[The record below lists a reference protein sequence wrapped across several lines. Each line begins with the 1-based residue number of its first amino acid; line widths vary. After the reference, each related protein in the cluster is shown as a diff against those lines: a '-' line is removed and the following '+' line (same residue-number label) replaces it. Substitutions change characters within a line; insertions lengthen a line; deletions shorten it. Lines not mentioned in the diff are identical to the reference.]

1 MKDLDALK
9 KQLTNA
15 LDKLEENRKAGKKD
29 YVIAGG
35 KIIAILQDEIA
46 DLETKT
52 TTNIDKATD

>member
-29 YVIAGG
+29 YVIAGE

-46 DLETKT
+46 DLGTKT
-52 TTNIDKATD
+52 TTDIDKATD

>member
-29 YVIAGG
+29 YVVAGG

-46 DLETKT
+46 YLETKT
-52 TTNIDKATD
+52 TTDIDKATD